1 MSRLTIETDRGQ
13 NDLCQ
18 VEQIGAA
25 CHTGRKDC
33 FYLHIDLD
41 KLHVTVDGNLKNELY
56 TIN

>member
-1 MSRLTIETDRGQ
+1 MSRLTIETNRVK

-33 FYLHIDLD
+33 FYLYIDLD
-41 KLHVTVDGNLKNELY
+41 KLHVTVDGNLKK
-56 TIN
+56 